1 MDVFG
6 WVLQEN
12 ESVLAVIRRKS
23 SNTELLIAYAL
34 LSLLIKKPQLLGA
47 FFVSCLLFEWSLFD
61 PLKEYQL
68 YLITFLIY
76 SYVITN
82 CVFSAKTK
90 LACALMCFLCL
101 LFACDA
107 AFYGLNG
114 IYGESETIVYKNIE
128 RLFVCCHSLII
139 ASFVDIK
146 RIKNSLRNGASII
159 RSMSAN
165 SAYIVVM

>member
-1 MDVFG
+1 MDIFE
-6 WVLQEN
+6 WVLREN
-12 ESVLAVIRRKS
+12 ESVLAVIRRRS
-23 SNTELLIAYAL
+23 NNTELLIVYVL
-34 LSLLIKKPQLLGA
+34 LSLFIKKPQLLGA

-61 PLKEYQL
+61 SLKEYQL

-82 CVFSAKTK
+82 RVFSAKTN

-107 AFYGLNG
+107 ALYGLNG

-128 RLFVCCHSLII
+128 RLFVCSHSLII

-146 RIKNSLRNGASII
+146 RIENGLRNVTGII

-165 SAYIVVM
+165 SAYIVIM

>member
-1 MDVFG
+1 MDIFG
-6 WVLQEN
+6 WFLQES
-12 ESVLAVIRRKS
+12 ESVLAVIRKKS
-23 SNTELLIAYAL
+23 SNTELLIAYVL

-47 FFVSCLLFEWSLFD
+47 FFMGCLLFEWSLFD

-68 YLITFLIY
+68 YLITFLVY

-114 IYGESETIVYKNIE
+114 VYEESETVIYKNIE

-146 RIKNSLRNGASII
+146 RIKNSLRNGVSII